1 MTDSSKNGCSEYQKC
16 LEILRMM
23 LDNEAN
29 EDQITYLNAHLDQCI
44 ICLEE
49 YNLEKEIKTLLK
61 SKVDRQVVPQ
71 ELVSS
76 IRSRIIQSV

>member
-1 MTDSSKNGCSEYQKC
+1 MTDSSKKGCSEYQKC

-23 LDNEAN
+23 LDDEAN
-29 EDQITYLNAHLDQCI
+29 DDQVTYLNAHLDKCI

-49 YNLEKEIKTLLK
+49 YNLEKEIKSLLK
-61 SKVDRQVVPQ
+61 SKVNRHQVPE

-76 IRSRIIQSV
+76 IRNRIIQSV